1 MGEKENYFQELRNFL
16 SGIRGDQCI
25 IFRDQGSTDPT
36 GGLPDEMLLILSV
49 PALFAKTA
57 CLQVYI
63 MIRVN

>member
-1 MGEKENYFQELRNFL
+1 MHYL
-16 SGIRGDQCI
+16 
-25 IFRDQGSTDPT
+25 RDQGSTDPT